1 MNAIHQLKLNIDNN
15 VDCEDLI
22 KECII
27 KYSDSQQNKRGLMT
41 LIIRYNIL
49 KDNFEEL
56 KELLYKDDL
65 MQRDYLTFI
74 DYFESKENS
83 ISTIYIKYAYS
94 KIEELLPKDIDLMI
108 SKNWTDL
115 IKKFDGFTV
124 VSTLDS
130 NIDST
135 IVQELIP
142 LKKYTFDVSVMRD
155 KYINRIKNKEE
166 LDKQLKNVDVLIDG
180 ANMGHIKT
188 KGNNFDF
195 SILRQLINKF
205 ERMNKRPKI
214 ILHQRHIIKDKFV
227 EKYIIRTPMYRNDDD
242 YMIYGMLVN
251 NIMVLSNDMFRDHL
265 KNMDGY
271 TKCYVSS
278 MTMKFVKN
286 EIIIPKYSYCIQ
298 VIKTG
303 DSDDIYIPCKN
314 GFYKMCINS

>member
-1 MNAIHQLKLNIDNN
+1 MNAIHQLKLNIDNRL
-15 VDCEDLI
+15 DCEDLI

-27 KYSDSQQNKRGLMT
+27 KYSDSKQNKRGLMT

-49 KDNFEEL
+49 RDNVKEL

-74 DYFESKENS
+74 DYFGSKVDKDYS
-83 ISTIYIKYAYS
+83 FYTQYAYIK
-94 KIEELLPKDIDLMI
+94 IDELLPKDIDLMI
-108 SKNWTDL
+108 SKNWIDL

-130 NIDST
+130 NIN
-135 IVQELIP
+135 QELIP
-142 LKKYTFDVSVMRD
+142 LKKYNFDVSVMRD
-155 KYINRIKNKEE
+155 RYINKIKNKEE
-166 LDKQLKNVDVLIDG
+166 LDEQLKNVDILIDG
-180 ANMGHIKT
+180 ANMGHIRT

-195 SILRQLINKF
+195 TILRQLINKF
-205 ERMNKRPKI
+205 ESMNKRPKI

-278 MTMKFVKN
+278 MTMKYIKN
-286 EIIIPKYSYCIQ
+286 EIIIPQYSYCIQ
-298 VIKTG
+298 VI
-303 DSDDIYIPCKN
+303 DDNIYIPCKN
-314 GFYKMCINS
+314 GFYKL

>member
-15 VDCEDLI
+15 LDCDDLI

-27 KYSDSQQNKRGLMT
+27 KYSNSEQNKRGLMT

-49 KDNFEEL
+49 RNNFDEL
-56 KELLYKDDL
+56 RELLYKDDL

-74 DYFESKENS
+74 DYFLKNNYTEGV
-83 ISTIYIKYAYS
+83 YYAYS
-94 KIEELLPKDIDLMI
+94 KIEELLPQDIDLMI
-108 SKNWTDL
+108 SKNWKDL

-124 VSTLDS
+124 VSTLES
-130 NIDST
+130 NINNDN
-135 IVQELIP
+135 IN

-166 LDKQLKNVDVLIDG
+166 LNEQLNNVDILIDG
-180 ANMGHIKT
+180 ANMGHVRT

-195 SILRQLINKF
+195 SILRQLIFKLEN
-205 ERMNKRPKI
+205 MNMRPKI
-214 ILHQRHIIKDKFV
+214 VLHQRHIIKDKFL
-227 EKYIIRTPMYRNDDD
+227 EKYIIRTPIYRNDDD

-278 MTMKFVKN
+278 MTMKYIKN
-286 EIIIPKYSYCIQ
+286 EIIVPKYSYCIQ
-298 VIKTG
+298 VIKT
-303 DSDDIYIPCKN
+303 SNSEDIYIPCKN
-314 GFYKMCINS
+314 GFYKL

>member
-15 VDCEDLI
+15 IDCEDLI

-27 KYSDSQQNKRGLMT
+27 KYSDSKQNKRGLIT

-49 KDNFEEL
+49 RDNFEEL

-74 DYFESKENS
+74 DYFLSKDYS
-83 ISTIYIKYAYS
+83 IGVQYAYS
-94 KIEELLPKDIDLMI
+94 KIDELLPKDIDLMI
-108 SKNWTDL
+108 SKNWVDL

-124 VSTLDS
+124 VSTLES
-130 NIDST
+130 NIDSN
-135 IVQELIP
+135 INPLHIN

-166 LDKQLKNVDVLIDG
+166 LDEQLKGVDILIDG
-180 ANMGHIKT
+180 ANMGHIRT

-195 SILRQLINKF
+195 TILRQLINKF
-205 ERMNKRPKI
+205 INMGKNPKI

-227 EKYIIRTPMYRNDDD
+227 EKYIIRTPIYRNDDD

-278 MTMKFVKN
+278 MTMKYVKN
-286 EIIIPKYSYCIQ
+286 EIIIPEYSYCIQ
-298 VIKTG
+298 VIN
-303 DSDDIYIPCKN
+303 DYIYIPCKN
-314 GFYKMCINS
+314 GFYKL

>member
-15 VDCEDLI
+15 LDCEDLI

-27 KYSDSQQNKRGLMT
+27 KYSDSPQNKRGLIT

-56 KELLYKDDL
+56 KELLYKDNL

-74 DYFESKENS
+74 DYFESKIDKNCS
-83 ISTIYIKYAYS
+83 IYTQYAYS
-94 KIEELLPKDIDLMI
+94 KIDELLPKDIDLMI
-108 SKNWTDL
+108 SKNWIDL

-124 VSTLDS
+124 VSTLES
-130 NIDST
+130 NIN
-135 IVQELIP
+135 QELIP

-166 LDKQLKNVDVLIDG
+166 LDIQLKDVDILIDG
-180 ANMGHIKT
+180 ANMGHIRT

-195 SILRQLINKF
+195 TILRQLIKKF
-205 ERMNKRPKI
+205 ESMDKRPKI
-214 ILHQRHIIKDKFV
+214 ILHQRHVIKDKFL

-278 MTMKFVKN
+278 MTMKYIKN

-298 VIKTG
+298 VIKNG
-303 DSDDIYIPCKN
+303 DLDEIYIPCKN
-314 GFYKMCINS
+314 GFYKL

>member
-1 MNAIHQLKLNIDNN
+1 MNSIHQLKLNIDNN
-15 VDCEDLI
+15 LDCEDLI

-27 KYSDSQQNKRGLMT
+27 KYSDSPQNKRGLIT

-56 KELLYKDDL
+56 KELLYKDNL

-74 DYFESKENS
+74 DYFESKIDKNCS
-83 ISTIYIKYAYS
+83 IYTQYAYS
-94 KIEELLPKDIDLMI
+94 KIDELLPKDIDLMI
-108 SKNWTDL
+108 SKNWIDL

-124 VSTLDS
+124 VSTLES
-130 NIDST
+130 NIN
-135 IVQELIP
+135 QELIP

-166 LDKQLKNVDVLIDG
+166 LDIQLKDVDILIDG
-180 ANMGHIKT
+180 ANMGHIRT

-195 SILRQLINKF
+195 TILRQLIKKF
-205 ERMNKRPKI
+205 ESMDKRPKI
-214 ILHQRHIIKDKFV
+214 ILHQRHVIKDKFL

-278 MTMKFVKN
+278 MTMKYIKN

-298 VIKTG
+298 VIKNG
-303 DSDDIYIPCKN
+303 DLDEIYIPCKN
-314 GFYKMCINS
+314 GFYKL

>member
-27 KYSDSQQNKRGLMT
+27 KYSDSKQNRRGLMT

-49 KDNFEEL
+49 RDNFEEL

-74 DYFESKENS
+74 DYFLSKDYS
-83 ISTIYIKYAYS
+83 IGTQYAYS
-94 KIEELLPKDIDLMI
+94 KIDELLPKDIDLMI
-108 SKNWTDL
+108 SKNWIDL

-124 VSTLDS
+124 VSTLES
-130 NIDST
+130 NIDSNS
-135 IVQELIP
+135 IY

-155 KYINRIKNKEE
+155 RYINRIKNKEE
-166 LDKQLKNVDVLIDG
+166 LDEQLKGIDILIDG
-180 ANMGHIKT
+180 ANMGHIRT

-195 SILRQLINKF
+195 TILRQLIHKF
-205 ERMNKRPKI
+205 INMGKNPKI

-278 MTMKFVKN
+278 MTMKYVKN
-286 EIIIPKYSYCIQ
+286 EIIIPEYSYCIQ

-303 DSDDIYIPCKN
+303 DSEDIYIPCKN
-314 GFYKMCINS
+314 GFYKL

>member
-74 DYFESKENS
+74 DYFLSKDDSNNS
-83 ISTIYIKYAYS
+83 LYVQYAYS
-94 KIEELLPKDIDLMI
+94 KIDELLPKDIDLMI
-108 SKNWTDL
+108 SKNWVDL

-124 VSTLDS
+124 VSTLES
-130 NIDST
+130 NIDINQDLDTQS
-135 IVQELIP
+135 VA

-166 LDKQLKNVDVLIDG
+166 LDLQLKDVDILIDG
-180 ANMGHIKT
+180 ANMGHIRT

-195 SILRQLINKF
+195 TILKQLIHKF
-205 ERMNKRPKI
+205 ENMNKRPKI
-214 ILHQRHIIKDKFV
+214 ILHQRHIIKDKFL

-278 MTMKFVKN
+278 MTMKYVKN
-286 EIIIPKYSYCIQ
+286 EIIIPEYSYCIQ
-298 VIKTG
+298 VIN
-303 DSDDIYIPCKN
+303 DNIYIPCKN
-314 GFYKMCINS
+314 GFYKL